1 MAGTLCNVGG
11 GFRQVI
17 RSGPVCVL
25 PNSTQSRNMATLK
38 AISMRLKSVKSIQ
51 KITKSMKMVSA
62 AKYARAEKD
71 LRTARAYGHGAQVF
85 YDKAEVAQDD
95 KKPNHLIIAM
105 TSDRGLCGSVHSNI
119 IRSIK
124 ADVPQKPSGTNLKF
138 IAIGDK
144 SRSML
149 ARLFRNDILMH
160 FVDIGKKPPAFED
173 ASKIAQEILKT
184 NYQFDVGHMYHNIFR
199 SVVAYKTT
207 VMPIFNTQS
216 INESKKLSLYD
227 SVDEDVLTCYREFS
241 LVSLIF
247 FALKESA
254 CSEQS
259 QRMSSMDNATK
270 NAGEMIDALTLKYNR
285 QRQAVITNELV
296 EIISGAAALK

>member
-1 MAGTLCNVGG
+1 MAAAMLGSGAGRVVALTGPTL
-11 GFRQVI
+11 
-17 RSGPVCVL
+17 VL
-25 PNSTQSRNMATLK
+25 PQSTQTRNMATLK
-38 AISMRLKSVKSIQ
+38 AISMRLKAVKNIQ

-62 AKYARAEKD
+62 AKYAKAERD
-71 LRTARAYGHGAQVF
+71 LRTARVYGHGAQAF
-85 YDKAEVAQDD
+85 YEKAEVEQDE
-95 KKPNHLIIAM
+95 KKPNHLIVAM

-119 IRSIK
+119 VRGIK
-124 ADVPQKPSGTNLKF
+124 ADLPLKPAGTSFKI

-149 ARLFRNDILMH
+149 GRLFKNDMLMH
-160 FVDIGKKPPAFED
+160 FVDIGKKPPLFED
-173 ASKIAQEILKT
+173 ASVIAQEILKSG
-184 NYQFDVGHMYHNIFR
+184 YQYDFGQLYHNIFR
-199 SVVAYKTT
+199 SVVAYKTVT
-207 VMPIFNTQS
+207 MPIFNTQS
-216 INESKKLSLYD
+216 LNEAKKLSLYD

-241 LVSLIF
+241 LVSLF
-247 FALKESA
+247 YFALKESA

-270 NAGEMIDALTLKYNR
+270 NAGEMIDGLTLKYNR